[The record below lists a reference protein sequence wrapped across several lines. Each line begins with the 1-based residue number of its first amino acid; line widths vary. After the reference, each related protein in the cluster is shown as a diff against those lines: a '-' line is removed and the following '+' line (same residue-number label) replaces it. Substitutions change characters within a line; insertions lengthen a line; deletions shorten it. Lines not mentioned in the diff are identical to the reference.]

1 MAGLLLIKF
10 LPFWIFMVSFKF
22 AGALHYSLISPFGEH
37 FLPLWT
43 VGLFMGGSSV
53 VQLLLDVP
61 AGRIMDRYGYRRF
74 LLVTTA
80 YFFVATI
87 CYCFGL
93 NLATYVISIVFSTF
107 GWLFFGPG
115 VNAYALSHSNRATA
129 GRFMSLRDV
138 TGSIGVVLSS
148 VALPFALLMS
158 PTLVG
163 WILSTLFVVSFAAL
177 CFAPKD
183 CMVATAEE
191 KISSQHFYVRRHSLM
206 KALAVM
212 KRLNPASGMLAVSG
226 FAAGVFYGS
235 IWFVLPLVM
244 ASKPDSFA
252 LGLGLGVFDFAVV
265 VLGWALGALA
275 DRFNKRMLVFF
286 GLLVFAVSASL
297 TGFSF
302 TWVFLIFGFLAT
314 SGDEMSG
321 LSLWAWLHNLDKDHA
336 NDGAVSGII
345 NVFSDAGWAVGPIVA
360 GFVYAGLGPTWTI
373 IASSLPIFATWI
385 AYQTVMRGHSPQF
398 LQNAQEITVP
408 PKPHR
413 PRLRS

>member
-10 LPFWIFMVSFKF
+10 LPFWMFLVSFKF
-22 AGALHYSLISPFGEH
+22 AGALHYSLISPFGERL
-37 FLPLWT
+37 LPLWI
-43 VGLFMGGSSV
+43 VGLLMGGSSV
-53 VQLLLDVP
+53 VQFLLDVP
-61 AGRIMDRYGYRRF
+61 AGHIMDRYGYRRF
-74 LLVTTA
+74 LLVTTTI
-80 YFFVATI
+80 FFVATL
-87 CYCFGL
+87 CYCCGL
-93 NLATYVISIVFSTF
+93 TLATYVMSIVLSTF

-115 VNAYALSHSNRATA
+115 VNAYALSHSDRATA
-129 GRFMSLRDV
+129 GRFMSLRDM
-138 TGSIGVVLSS
+138 TGSVGVVLSS
-148 VALPFALLMS
+148 VVLPFTLLMS

-163 WILSTLFVVSFAAL
+163 WILSALFAVSFVAL

-183 CMVATAEE
+183 HMAATVEE
-191 KISSQHFYVRRHSLM
+191 KIPSQHFYVRRHSLV
-206 KALAVM
+206 KTLAVM
-212 KRLNPASGMLAVSG
+212 KRLNPASGMLIVSS
-226 FAAGVFYGS
+226 FASGVFYGAV
-235 IWFVLPLVM
+235 WFVLPLVM

-275 DRFNKRMLVFF
+275 DRFNKRMLVFI
-286 GLLVFAVSASL
+286 GLLVFAVSASF

-314 SGDEMSG
+314 SGDEMSS

-336 NDGAVSGII
+336 NDGAVAGII

-360 GFVYAGLGPTWTI
+360 GFVYASLGPTWTI
-373 IASSLPIFATWI
+373 IASSLPIFAAWI

-398 LQNAQEITVP
+398 LQNAQGIRMP

-413 PRLRS
+413 PRHRT